1 MSNMLKAVNCSPEMA
16 QKLANS
22 NGEAVL
28 VDGIRRVLEVKKV
41 TEPNGEQKF
50 IVTAKAPCPSAHF
63 DVPLEVQDMVDR
75 LEFGR

>member
-1 MSNMLKAVNCSPEMA
+1 MSNMLKAVNCSPEVA
-16 QKLANS
+16 QKLSQS

-41 TEPNGEQKF
+41 TEANGDQKY

-63 DVPLEVQDMVDR
+63 DVPLEVQDMVDQ
-75 LEFGR
+75 LEFSR

>member
-1 MSNMLKAVNCSPEMA
+1 MSNMLKAVNCPPEMA
-16 QKLANS
+16 RKLADS

-41 TEPNGEQKF
+41 TEPNGDQKF

-75 LEFGR
+75 LEFNR